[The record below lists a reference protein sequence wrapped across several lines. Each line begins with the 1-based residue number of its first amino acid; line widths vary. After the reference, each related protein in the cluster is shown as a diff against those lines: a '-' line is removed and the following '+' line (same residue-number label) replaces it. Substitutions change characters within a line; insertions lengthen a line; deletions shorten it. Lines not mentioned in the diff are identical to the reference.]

1 MSENSKE
8 NFEKKWKIKNNF
20 RKLLENLSNYYHNI
34 ASLQN
39 NLHLLKYFMIEISI
53 ILL

>member
-20 RKLLENLSNYYHNI
+20 RKLLENLSNYYH
-34 ASLQN
+34 
-39 NLHLLKYFMIEISI
+39 I
-53 ILL
+53 ILLVYKTICIY